1 MNSES
6 PGTLRCFGWRSE
18 SAPKYHAQ
26 GRVIIVHRFGVAVFH
41 DEKAAS
47 NGSCALKELIEHG
60 TTIDTFV
67 VVKSADGIIS
77 VLDRSGGDSH
87 ATAIAAMIGGLA
99 GLPAG
104 PLAAAMGAAG
114 GALIGFSAE
123 MTDRGADARFLN
135 KISHELAPGKAA
147 IFAGLDDH
155 NFPLFDATM
164 KESGGTVIR
173 PDIVD
178 GTFLVG
184 S

>member
-1 MNSES
+1 M
-6 PGTLRCFGWRSE
+6 
-18 SAPKYHAQ
+18 
-26 GRVIIVHRFGVAVFH
+26 IIVHRFGVAVFP

-47 NGSCALKELIEHG
+47 NGSCALKELIKHG
-60 TTIDTFV
+60 TTVDSFV
-67 VVKSADGIIS
+67 VVKRADGKLS
-77 VLDRSGGDSH
+77 VLDRSDGESH

-123 MTDRGADARFLN
+123 MTDREVDARFLN
-135 KISHELAPGKAA
+135 KLSHELAPGKAA
-147 IFAGLDDH
+147 IFADLEDH

-164 KESGGTVIR
+164 KEFGGTVIR

>member
-1 MNSES
+1 M
-6 PGTLRCFGWRSE
+6 
-18 SAPKYHAQ
+18 K
-26 GRVIIVHRFGVAVFH
+26 VIIMHRFGVAVFP
-41 DEKAAS
+41 DEIAAS

-60 TTIDTFV
+60 TSVDTFV
-67 VVKSADGIIS
+67 VVKSADGTIS
-77 VLDRSGGDSH
+77 VLDRSRGDSH

-123 MTDRGADARFLN
+123 MTDREVDARFLN
-135 KISHELAPGKAA
+135 KLSHELAPGKAA
-147 IFAGLDDH
+147 IFADLEDH
-155 NFPLFDATM
+155 NLPLFDATM
-164 KESGGTVIR
+164 KEFGGTVIR